1 MTEAVKLVCG
11 KNAPAD
17 WIDSF
22 KMIVAPRK
30 TIHDSA
36 KMFAM
41 VGLISGSSE
50 RSPGD
55 KRVKEIASL
64 VERNFDDPVTMEHG
78 WPYVTSELGGD
89 EKRKELDRVRQ
100 WQVFRS
106 INFFFQIIERVVV
119 DSERQH
125 HFPDRRDFWL
135 KYFDQGSVSDA
146 WVILGSK
153 AEMK

>member
-1 MTEAVKLVCG
+1 
-11 KNAPAD
+11 
-17 WIDSF
+17 
-22 KMIVAPRK
+22 
-30 TIHDSA
+30 
-36 KMFAM
+36 MFAM

-89 EKRKELDRVRQ
+89 ERKECLDRVRQ

-106 INFFFQIIERVVV
+106 INFFFQIIEKVVV
-119 DSERQH
+119 DLNINII
-125 HFPDRRDFWL
+125 FPT
-135 KYFDQGSVSDA
+135 V
-146 WVILGSK
+146 VIFG
-153 AEMK
+153 